1 MVAANKRHRI
11 NNTATR
17 RIVNGSKTP
26 LRCRF
31 FILASQKDDAMNIWT
46 QKSIELANQR
56 NYLDLLYRVYPMSVN
71 LRRELPNSTLNDI
84 RIAFNNRDDDSL
96 LKILLKQEVFPIKD
110 SYVAY
115 LKRDNSSIERNP
127 NTAQRLVGMLYEMG
141 LDDIIDHTTAPKETN
156 RQIGPL
162 FKNWIKTGNLGVPV
176 FTNATDFV
184 DIEQN
189 AVFDG
194 SDFAMESFAHN
205 QLGYDRPKGLDF
217 IAKFNGKYI
226 IAEAK
231 FLSDFGGHQNAQFND
246 AISTMRANLT
256 PVGKEVIK
264 IAILDGV
271 LYIKGNNKMHKSI
284 TTQFSDD
291 EVIISAVLLRDY
303 LFSL

>member
-1 MVAANKRHRI
+1 M
-11 NNTATR
+11 
-17 RIVNGSKTP
+17 
-26 LRCRF
+26 RCRF
-31 FILASQKDDAMNIWT
+31 LFRASQKDDAMNIWT
-46 QKSIELANQR
+46 QKSIELATQR

-71 LRRELPNSTLNDI
+71 LRRELSDLTLNNI
-84 RIAFNNRDDDSL
+84 RIAFDSRDGNSL

-127 NTAQRLVGMLYEMG
+127 NTVQRLVGMLYEMG
-141 LDDIIDHTTAPKETN
+141 LDDIIDRTTAPKETN

-162 FKNWIKTGNLGVPV
+162 FKNWIKAGNLGVPV
-176 FTNATDFV
+176 FTNAIDFV
-184 DIEQN
+184 NTAQN

-194 SDFAMESFAHN
+194 SDFAMESFARN
-205 QLGYDRPKGLDF
+205 QLGYTHPKGLDF
-217 IAKFNGKYI
+217 MAKFNGKYI

-246 AISTMRANLT
+246 AISTMRADLSLT
-256 PVGKEVIK
+256 SKEVIK

-284 TTQFSDD
+284 TTQFGDD

>member
-1 MVAANKRHRI
+1 M
-11 NNTATR
+11 
-17 RIVNGSKTP
+17 NGSKTP
-26 LRCRF
+26 CGVVFLFR
-31 FILASQKDDAMNIWT
+31 ASQKDDVMNIWT
-46 QKSIELANQR
+46 QKSIELATQR

-71 LRRELPNSTLNDI
+71 LRRELSDLTLNNI
-84 RIAFNNRDDDSL
+84 RMAFDSRDGNSL
-96 LKILLKQEVFPIKD
+96 LNILLKQEIFPIKD

-127 NTAQRLVGMLYEMG
+127 NTVQRLVGMLYDMG

-176 FTNATDFV
+176 FTNEIDFV
-184 DIEQN
+184 NTAQN

-194 SDFAMESFAHN
+194 SDFAMESFARN
-205 QLGYDRPKGLDF
+205 QLGYNHPKGLDF

-246 AISTMRANLT
+246 AISTMRADLAPT
-256 PVGKEVIK
+256 SKEVIK

-284 TTQFSDD
+284 TTKFGDD

>member
-1 MVAANKRHRI
+1 M
-11 NNTATR
+11 
-17 RIVNGSKTP
+17 
-26 LRCRF
+26 
-31 FILASQKDDAMNIWT
+31 ASQKDDAMNIWT
-46 QKSIELANQR
+46 KKSIELASQR

-71 LRRELPNSTLNDI
+71 LRRELPNSTLNNI
-84 RIAFNNRDDDSL
+84 RTAFDNRDGNSL

-115 LKRDNSSIERNP
+115 LKRDSSSIDRNP
-127 NTAQRLVGMLYEMG
+127 STVQRLVGMLYEMG
-141 LDDIIDHTTAPKETN
+141 FDDIIDRTTVPKETN

-162 FKNWIKTGNLGVPV
+162 FKNWIKAGSLGVPV
-176 FTNATDFV
+176 FTNATDF
-184 DIEQN
+184 INTPEN

-194 SDFAMESFAHN
+194 SDAAMETFARN
-205 QLGYDRPKGLDF
+205 QLGYAHPKGLDF
-217 IAKFNGKYI
+217 IAKFNGKYV

-246 AISTMRANLT
+246 AISTMQSNSVIT
-256 PVGKEVIK
+256 NKEVIK

-271 LYIKGNNKMHKSI
+271 LYIKGNNKMHKAI
-284 TTQFSDD
+284 TTDFSDS

>member
-1 MVAANKRHRI
+1 M
-11 NNTATR
+11 
-17 RIVNGSKTP
+17 
-26 LRCRF
+26 RCRF
-31 FILASQKDDAMNIWT
+31 LFRASQKDDAMNIWT
-46 QKSIELANQR
+46 QKSIELATQR

-71 LRRELPNSTLNDI
+71 LRRELSDLTLNNI
-84 RIAFNNRDDDSL
+84 RIAFDSRDGNSL

-127 NTAQRLVGMLYEMG
+127 NTVQRLVGMLYEMG
-141 LDDIIDHTTAPKETN
+141 LDDIIDRTTAPKETN

-162 FKNWIKTGNLGVPV
+162 FKNWIKAGNLGVPV
-176 FTNATDFV
+176 FTNAIDFV
-184 DIEQN
+184 NTAQN

-194 SDFAMESFAHN
+194 SDFAMESFARN
-205 QLGYDRPKGLDF
+205 QLGYNHPKGLDF

-246 AISTMRANLT
+246 AISTMRADLSPT
-256 PVGKEVIK
+256 SKEVVK

-284 TTQFSDD
+284 TTQFGDN